1 MSCAEKG
8 EKKVRG
14 RGEGKSGVMMLL
26 RKHEVENATWEQNR
40 VEKKSRRRRTEYVQ
54 GKVIGVLQ

>member
-1 MSCAEKG
+1 
-8 EKKVRG
+8 
-14 RGEGKSGVMMLL
+14 MMLL